1 MNAIEMIKEQIEE
14 LKFNIKYDTKQLDEL
29 VKQFKERTQ
38 RLGAFEIVAWDVT
51 IDQKRISEIYNR
63 IKNET
68 EMLQRLQNIVD
79 NAKEEQ
85 E

>member
-1 MNAIEMIKEQIEE
+1 MSAIEMIKVQIEG
-14 LKFNIKYDTKQLDEL
+14 LKFDIEYDTKQLDEL

-51 IDQKRISEIYNR
+51 IDQRRISEIYNR

>member
-1 MNAIEMIKEQIEE
+1 MSAIEMIKVQIEE
-14 LKFNIKYDTKQLDEL
+14 LKFDIEYYTKQLDEL

-38 RLGAFEIVAWDVT
+38 RLGALEIIAWDVAFE
-51 IDQKRISEIYNR
+51 QKRISVFYVR
-63 IKNET
+63 VKNET

-79 NAKEEQ
+79 NAKEEK

>member
-1 MNAIEMIKEQIEE
+1 MSAIEMIKVQIEG
-14 LKFNIKYDTKQLDEL
+14 LKFDIEYDTKQLDEL

-38 RLGAFEIVAWDVT
+38 RLGAVEIIAWDVT

-63 IKNET
+63 IKNDTET
-68 EMLQRLQNIVD
+68 LQRLQNIVD
-79 NAKEEQ
+79 NAKEKQ